1 MFLLRALC
9 VATERRRQGYA
20 RRLLCRSVVPWLDD
34 TQSHCYCFPRPH
46 LEALY
51 QDAGFASLALGEEEE
66 EEEDQSSPEWLPE
79 CLPSFARQ
87 EYRLV
92 KKQNGGE
99 VLFFGREAAGRYEEE
114 EIRRTSGAGG

>member
-1 MFLLRALC
+1 MLRIDCTKEKYHPLYP
-9 VATERRRQGYA
+9 RQSS
-20 RRLLCRSVVPWLDD
+20 L
-34 TQSHCYCFPRPH
+34 QSHCYCFPRPH

-51 QDAGFASLALGEEEE
+51 QDAGFASLALGEEE
-66 EEEDQSSPEWLPE
+66 DQSSPEWVPE
-79 CLPSFARQ
+79 WLPSFARQ